1 MVFHRS
7 RSNNV
12 VFSEFGFGDAS
23 EAQKHHTIPVFPT
36 EIVDSVK
43 TKLFERDPWD
53 VIIVNAFKN
62 AACEWVPLEWLEYFA
77 ILCQLRYVDQ
87 DFETNSCSGLTSVV
101 SPFAIK
107 E

>member
-1 MVFHRS
+1 MDCNDGISPVPLKQCSFLGIRV
-7 RSNNV
+7 RGCLGG
-12 VFSEFGFGDAS
+12 EK
-23 EAQKHHTIPVFPT
+23 QHTKPVFPT

-87 DFETNSCSGLTSVV
+87 GFETNS
-101 SPFAIK
+101 
-107 E
+107 